1 MIFGAFSHGGMQGI
15 TNRTHSYPKVIK
27 YLLSYLKHH
36 GADGP
41 ITSIAVNQ
49 NSGVKMHKDVNNHR
63 EHLNYTIAIGD
74 FTGGELWIHD
84 DTVRKDEPGC
94 INKIAPTGAKLG
106 GRLHRSKS
114 KIISFDPKT
123 FHCVTPWK
131 GERWS
136 ITGYVN
142 RAVHRLDSH
151 QLEKL
156 KSLGF
161 LLPKQKNFP
170 PAVPAEIDEEMTLY
184 ELATMD
190 PPAPAPEPKSKP
202 KVKLKKKPEEPSDK
216 KKIAKEASKA
226 EPPSD
231 EPDWSK
237 VEGLLKEAV
246 APIPSSPDEE
256 FLDETELIRSP
267 KPDSG
272 EPSVLPPPPEGERH
286 APDGDPGEGSGG
298 EGKRSRRIENLKK
311 EAKSAAHLMTH
322 LPKNPFCDVCQ
333 RAKMY
338 KPPSYQTDGWHSVE
352 AKAFGDHITADHIIV
367 YRDRDTVIEESR
379 LALVLKDVATSFT
392 YAYPSALRSEDEC
405 IAALQHFVSSSD
417 EVGVFY
423 SDQAK
428 ELISA
433 AKFLGWRHEQSKAYI
448 HQSNAIAERA
458 VRATTEGT
466 RSNLLQAGLSHV
478 YWPQALEHACTAVNI
493 SNPHGAKFT
502 PWFKRFGSQ
511 FPGKVIPFGCRID
524 YWVGPK
530 KKRKNRERFEPT
542 AEPGVFV
549 GYHFQPGMKWKHEVL
564 VLSLK
569 ELNRQDFHECIKP
582 IRAYQFKVPEGDF
595 TFPMKQRYERVQ
607 QGLAA
612 DALERPAT
620 ESLHNQDAEPSAEQ
634 AAEASDA
641 DRKVEPPK
649 VLHPKTGKEIP
660 LPEGGKYYDS
670 GGTLGRRYGG
680 TRGSRKPDSIPSD
693 LWVRLSK
700 AQKEKAIDDEAREQ
714 ALKDLEARETPS
726 SSSSARPSAVANPVK
741 DEWTIRGDKL
751 IRFHYSPRRELF
763 SPDLTDCPVPIS
775 ALGKERLTK
784 IMPIGG
790 TDIIADCDE
799 WRHVRKR
806 NKKLSFKW
814 VGRTEF
820 DILTKPHTS
829 EEAVKD
835 FPCMPTVPMSSHQ
848 HRDKIPASH
857 ALTAEQ
863 VQEAMAM
870 VARPVGRKELL
881 ADPQAQASLDVEWE
895 KLMKKKA
902 WDMSSVREWEEVS
915 KEAAKR
921 GKKAHVGKIFEICVE
936 KGSELPKG
944 NPLRKFKGRT
954 VFQGNNVKDENNDT
968 ALFSELGSSP
978 ATMEAGKVLDAYGH
992 APGHDVEQGDGKQ
1005 AYTQTTLKG
1014 ADTWVRLPRE
1024 RWPKEWVG
1032 KFRDPV
1038 VRLRLALY
1046 GHPDSGGF
1054 WEQHCEK
1061 RLREVGFELVFPAAW
1076 PSVFYHPTL
1085 KLLLAVY
1092 VDDFKMAGPKENL
1105 AKGWELI
1112 GSRIDMDTPTPIGRY
1127 LGCEHLSQSSSLGKA
1142 DHPFAHVFDK
1152 SLPDPAAK
1160 PATAAAK
1167 EDFTEYYPEEGMVV
1181 RHHVQPRKALFKPR
1195 AAEAVAL
1202 DLSPHRLT
1210 LMRPLGSEAAPDEL
1224 WDTRGAKHKRD
1235 HLWTGA
1241 TYLAANGHTER
1252 SAMAAVKKIRDKL
1265 NAKKAARKH
1274 AFYDVNQ
1281 LSDHQGCM
1289 YAKTRQVVYDMSSFL
1304 QQAIDRYKE
1313 LTGPEWHNLKKVST
1327 PFYDD
1332 KIARPTDAEAEPK
1345 GKLAPIASR
1354 VLMKLLLAARM
1365 ARYDLLRA
1373 VQGLASRVTKWSAD
1387 CDKALHRLMC
1397 YVASTLGHRMT
1408 CLKGDSLDKCKLWL
1422 FADSDHAG
1430 EHDNTSTSGGFLALV
1445 GPNTYFPLSAFSKK
1459 QTSTAL
1465 SSTEAE
1471 VVCANVTLRA
1481 LGLPSSALWSVLLN
1495 AGGDTAPKPLR
1506 SDIAKRDFKPKSYPF
1521 QGISTINKTGRHLL
1535 ADGRIVEVFSKSS
1548 SLPFPVELTS
1558 HPIRDLWLLQKG
1570 KWTLHQR
1577 AVAWEELDE
1586 DERTLPPD
1594 DFEYGI
1600 LVYRRST
1607 APRGSGG
1614 HPPEGSR
1621 GHKGFGGWCRY

>member
-1 MIFGAFSHGGMQGI
+1 
-15 TNRTHSYPKVIK
+15 
-27 YLLSYLKHH
+27 
-36 GADGP
+36 
-41 ITSIAVNQ
+41 
-49 NSGVKMHKDVNNHR
+49 MHKDVNNHR

-190 PPAPAPEPKSKP
+190 PPAPAPVSRASS
-202 KVKLKKKPEEPSDK
+202 LLLR
-216 KKIAKEASKA
+216 KERGMLQMGIL
-226 EPPSD
+226 
-231 EPDWSK
+231 
-237 VEGLLKEAV
+237 VRV
-246 APIPSSPDEE
+246 
-256 FLDETELIRSP
+256 
-267 KPDSG
+267 
-272 EPSVLPPPPEGERH
+272 VV
-286 APDGDPGEGSGG
+286 
-298 EGKRSRRIENLKK
+298 GK
-311 EAKSAAHLMTH
+311 
-322 LPKNPFCDVCQ
+322 
-333 RAKMY
+333 
-338 KPPSYQTDGWHSVE
+338 
-352 AKAFGDHITADHIIV
+352 
-367 YRDRDTVIEESR
+367 
-379 LALVLKDVATSFT
+379 
-392 YAYPSALRSEDEC
+392 
-405 IAALQHFVSSSD
+405 
-417 EVGVFY
+417 
-423 SDQAK
+423 
-428 ELISA
+428 
-433 AKFLGWRHEQSKAYI
+433 
-448 HQSNAIAERA
+448 
-458 VRATTEGT
+458 
-466 RSNLLQAGLSHV
+466 
-478 YWPQALEHACTAVNI
+478 
-493 SNPHGAKFT
+493 
-502 PWFKRFGSQ
+502 
-511 FPGKVIPFGCRID
+511 
-524 YWVGPK
+524 
-530 KKRKNRERFEPT
+530 
-542 AEPGVFV
+542 
-549 GYHFQPGMKWKHEVL
+549 
-564 VLSLK
+564 
-569 ELNRQDFHECIKP
+569 DFHECIKP

-595 TFPMKQRYERVQ
+595 TFPMKQRTLSPQ
-607 QGLAA
+607 LN
-612 DALERPAT
+612 RPLKLLT
-620 ESLHNQDAEPSAEQ
+620 P
-634 AAEASDA
+634 
-641 DRKVEPPK
+641 
-649 VLHPKTGKEIP
+649 TG
-660 LPEGGKYYDS
+660 
-670 GGTLGRRYGG
+670 
-680 TRGSRKPDSIPSD
+680 
-693 LWVRLSK
+693 
-700 AQKEKAIDDEAREQ
+700 
-714 ALKDLEARETPS
+714 
-726 SSSSARPSAVANPVK
+726 RPSAVANPVK

-1112 GSRIDMDTPTPIGRY
+1112 GSRIDMATPASVPPPAVASDSRNSPDVESLIYSMKWGYHLDQLIDEALKHLNEARDHHPEGAATHIIFGWSGNDVWGQHGYHGYTWHLQSKFTKRTAEELEQIDTWPAKQKLRVDRACERACKLLHRTDVSGVSFLMGCTIIDPVELYEQTSRPDGFHADASDQNLQSTLRWHAAMLRGILTDYRLLAVEQQLIANQREAVFHAHFVLNKPEPFLTVPPASGRILSKIVDSPDPPLAREAEEEIVLAGPLLAEAEYEVVNDDSAQSCNPQPITEFDFARNDTRPGA
-1127 LGCEHLSQSSSLGKA
+1127 GCVLAIEDGDPINVVAEEHLVMANQAAEGITQEELTAVAAEEEITLLSQFVEQDDDPYENADTYSLKKA
-1142 DHPFAHVFDK
+1142 EVVAPPSPVVVIDD
-1152 SLPDPAAK
+1152 PDAP
-1160 PATAAAK
+1160 
-1167 EDFTEYYPEEGMVV
+1167 
-1181 RHHVQPRKALFKPR
+1181 QPS
-1195 AAEAVAL
+1195 EAVAQAPLVPKAKPRPPTLPRWVTADQLPDLPDDYRFLTENARVCLSKKMSFLARGFANRRAPEMAVHISARDNSIEWSEFFEKLGMMWRGLRVEHVVDVLKSTHDKVRFEVKVVIKPDREVQLRAFRAIQGHDGILLSEETDVMALNTHSPYQIAHEENLTVEDEIIRLEDLKFADNAPRPEPLAEAKWGSTLKVWFSAKGIRVDRKYRSEL
-1202 DLSPHRLT
+1202 DHFIVQELVSFPWFYCTSCRKHYIDGMIECQFCGSRIAAESDMAHVAEPSKRRLESSRKGRNIDI
-1210 LMRPLGSEAAPDEL
+1210 MSIER
-1224 WDTRGAKHKRD
+1224 AKHKIKVS
-1235 HLWTGA
+1235 LQQC
-1241 TYLAANGHTER
+1241 AAN
-1252 SAMAAVKKIRDKL
+1252 A
-1265 NAKKAARKH
+1265 
-1274 AFYDVNQ
+1274 
-1281 LSDHQGCM
+1281 
-1289 YAKTRQVVYDMSSFL
+1289 
-1304 QQAIDRYKE
+1304 
-1313 LTGPEWHNLKKVST
+1313 
-1327 PFYDD
+1327 
-1332 KIARPTDAEAEPK
+1332 
-1345 GKLAPIASR
+1345 
-1354 VLMKLLLAARM
+1354 
-1365 ARYDLLRA
+1365 
-1373 VQGLASRVTKWSAD
+1373 
-1387 CDKALHRLMC
+1387 
-1397 YVASTLGHRMT
+1397 
-1408 CLKGDSLDKCKLWL
+1408 
-1422 FADSDHAG
+1422 
-1430 EHDNTSTSGGFLALV
+1430 
-1445 GPNTYFPLSAFSKK
+1445 
-1459 QTSTAL
+1459 
-1465 SSTEAE
+1465 
-1471 VVCANVTLRA
+1471 
-1481 LGLPSSALWSVLLN
+1481 
-1495 AGGDTAPKPLR
+1495 
-1506 SDIAKRDFKPKSYPF
+1506 
-1521 QGISTINKTGRHLL
+1521 
-1535 ADGRIVEVFSKSS
+1535 
-1548 SLPFPVELTS
+1548 
-1558 HPIRDLWLLQKG
+1558 
-1570 KWTLHQR
+1570 
-1577 AVAWEELDE
+1577 
-1586 DERTLPPD
+1586 
-1594 DFEYGI
+1594 
-1600 LVYRRST
+1600 
-1607 APRGSGG
+1607 
-1614 HPPEGSR
+1614 
-1621 GHKGFGGWCRY
+1621 